1 MPRPLP
7 CPFRTFISLQY
18 SVYYSSSH
26 GEYLGSITHVIYE
39 VPDMTVTD
47 ADVADEIEQLRG
59 QLRPYLRMRRRW
71 YGTLRRAQF
80 ARAVQGSNSIEGH
93 YASVE
98 DAAAVI
104 DHDEPFA
111 DTSEDTIS
119 AVTGYRDA
127 MTYALQ
133 LSAGVSPQDR
143 FREPSVHSAAESE
156 CSAPPLPIDFSTL
169 RSLHFMMIKHDLAH
183 NPGQLRPGAI
193 WVADADG
200 ESVYDAPE
208 RHVIDTLL
216 GEFFEQCAN
225 LAADDTVSPMVA
237 AAMAHLNLVLIHPFS
252 DGNGRMARCVQTL
265 LLATAAVQDNDPLAP
280 EFLSIEEYLGRN
292 TLDYYAAL
300 SAVGEG
306 RWSPERSARPWIEF
320 CLTGH
325 LRQARTVLRRV
336 LEFES
341 LWDACSQIAQHRGLP
356 ERAVGT
362 LCDAARGWTV
372 RRSLYLVRTETTDGV
387 PISDGMASRDL
398 QMMVR
403 TGLLSPI
410 GDKRGRRYRRST
422 ELADIWQQI
431 HSMRLAPDDTD
442 PYSQA
447 RPQLF

>member
-1 MPRPLP
+1 M
-7 CPFRTFISLQY
+7 
-18 SVYYSSSH
+18 
-26 GEYLGSITHVIYE
+26 IYE
-39 VPDMTVTD
+39 VPDMTATD
-47 ADVADEIEQLRG
+47 AAVADEIERLRE

-80 ARAVQGSNSIEGH
+80 ARAVQGSNSIEGYH
-93 YASVE
+93 ASVE

-104 DHDEPFA
+104 DHDEPIA
-111 DTSEDTIS
+111 EVSEDTVS
-119 AVTGYRDA
+119 AVAGYRDA

-133 LSAGVSPQDR
+133 LAAGVSPRDR
-143 FREPSVHSAAESE
+143 LRDPSAHDTAGPETGNSAA
-156 CSAPPLPIDFSTL
+156 PLPVDLSTL

-208 RHVIDTLL
+208 RQIIEVLL
-216 GEFFEQCAN
+216 DEFFEQCDH
-225 LAADDTVSPMVA
+225 LLSDDAVPTMVA

-265 LLATAAVQDNDPLAP
+265 LLAAAVARDDDPLAP

-300 SAVGEG
+300 SAVAGG

-320 CLTGH
+320 CLTAH

-336 LEFES
+336 LDFET
-341 LWDACSQIAQHRGLP
+341 LWDACSQLAQQRGVP

-372 RRSLYLVRTETTDGV
+372 RRSLYRTRTETNDGEK
-387 PISDGMASRDL
+387 ISDGMASRDL

-403 TGLLSPI
+403 SGLLTAL
-410 GDKRGRRYRRST
+410 GDKRGRRYRPSA

-431 HSMRLAPDDTD
+431 RSLRLARDDTD
-442 PYSQA
+442 PYQA
-447 RPQLF
+447 AQPQLF

>member
-1 MPRPLP
+1 M
-7 CPFRTFISLQY
+7 
-18 SVYYSSSH
+18 
-26 GEYLGSITHVIYE
+26 IYE
-39 VPDMTVTD
+39 VPGMTATD
-47 ADVADEIEQLRG
+47 AAVADEIEQLRE

-80 ARAVQGSNSIEGH
+80 ARAVQGSNSIEGYH
-93 YASVE
+93 ASVE

-104 DHDEPFA
+104 DDDEPIA
-111 DTSEDTIS
+111 EVSEDTVS
-119 AVTGYRDA
+119 AVAGYRDA

-133 LSAGVSPQDR
+133 LAAGVSPRDR
-143 FREPSVHSAAESE
+143 LHDPSAHGTAAPESSTS
-156 CSAPPLPIDFSTL
+156 SAPPLPVDLSTL
-169 RSLHFMMIKHDLAH
+169 RSLHFMMIRHDLPH

-208 RHVIDTLL
+208 RHAIEALL
-216 GEFFEQCAN
+216 GEYFEQCAD
-225 LAADDTVSPMVA
+225 LFADDTVPTMVA
-237 AAMAHLNLVLIHPFS
+237 AAMAHLNLALIHPFS

-265 LLATAAVQDNDPLAP
+265 LLAVAAVRDDDPLAP

-300 SAVGEG
+300 SAVADG

-320 CLTGH
+320 CLTAH
-325 LRQARTVLRRV
+325 LRQAHTVLRRV
-336 LEFES
+336 LEFET
-341 LWDACSQIAQHRGLP
+341 LWDACSQLAQQRGVP

-372 RRSLYLVRTETTDGV
+372 RRSLYLARTETTDGE

-398 QMMVR
+398 QLMVR
-403 TGLLSPI
+403 AGLLTAL
-410 GDKRGRRYRRST
+410 GDTRGRRYRSSA

-431 HSMRLAPDDTD
+431 RSMRLARDDTD
-442 PYSQA
+442 PYQA
-447 RPQLF
+447 AQPPLF

>member
-1 MPRPLP
+1 M
-7 CPFRTFISLQY
+7 
-18 SVYYSSSH
+18 
-26 GEYLGSITHVIYE
+26 GSIARVIYE
-39 VPDMTVTD
+39 VPDMTATD
-47 ADVADEIEQLRG
+47 AAVADEIERLRE

-80 ARAVQGSNSIEGH
+80 ARAVQGSNSIEGYH
-93 YASVE
+93 ASVE

-104 DHDEPFA
+104 DHDEPIA
-111 DTSEDTIS
+111 EVSEDTVS
-119 AVTGYRDA
+119 AVAGYRDA

-133 LSAGVSPQDR
+133 LAAGVSPRDR
-143 FREPSVHSAAESE
+143 LRDPSAHDTAGPETGNSAA
-156 CSAPPLPIDFSTL
+156 PLPVDLSTL

-208 RHVIDTLL
+208 RQIIEVLL
-216 GEFFEQCAN
+216 DEFFEQCDH
-225 LAADDTVSPMVA
+225 LLSDDAVPTMVA

-265 LLATAAVQDNDPLAP
+265 LLAAAVARDDDPLAP

-300 SAVGEG
+300 SAVAGG

-320 CLTGH
+320 CLTAH

-336 LEFES
+336 LDFET
-341 LWDACSQIAQHRGLP
+341 LWDACSQLAQQRGVP

-372 RRSLYLVRTETTDGV
+372 RRSLYRTRTETNDGEK
-387 PISDGMASRDL
+387 ISDGMASRDL

-403 TGLLSPI
+403 SGLLTAL
-410 GDKRGRRYRRST
+410 GDKRGRRYRPSA

-431 HSMRLAPDDTD
+431 RSLRLARDDTD
-442 PYSQA
+442 PYQA
-447 RPQLF
+447 AQPQLF

>member
-1 MPRPLP
+1 M
-7 CPFRTFISLQY
+7 
-18 SVYYSSSH
+18 
-26 GEYLGSITHVIYE
+26 GSITRVIYE
-39 VPDMTVTD
+39 VPDMTATD
-47 ADVADEIEQLRG
+47 AAVADEVEHLRE

-80 ARAVQGSNSIEGH
+80 ARAVQGSNSIEGYH
-93 YASVE
+93 ASVE

-104 DHDEPFA
+104 DHDEPIA
-111 DTSEDTIS
+111 EVSEDTVG
-119 AVTGYRDA
+119 AVAGYRDA

-133 LSAGVSPQDR
+133 LAAGVSPRDR
-143 FREPSVHSAAESE
+143 FRDPSAQDAAGPEQGN
-156 CSAPPLPIDFSTL
+156 SAPPLPVDLSTL

-208 RHVIDTLL
+208 RQAIEVLL
-216 GEFFEQCAN
+216 GEFFEQCAD
-225 LAADDTVSPMVA
+225 LFAHDDVPTMVA

-265 LLATAAVQDNDPLAP
+265 LLAAAAVRDDDPLAP

-292 TLDYYAAL
+292 TLGYYAAL
-300 SAVGEG
+300 SAVADG

-320 CLTGH
+320 CLTAH

-336 LEFES
+336 LDFET
-341 LWDACSQIAQHRGLP
+341 LWDACSQLAQQRGVP

-372 RRSLYLVRTETTDGV
+372 RRSLYRTRTETNDGEK
-387 PISDGMASRDL
+387 ISDGMASRDL
-398 QMMVR
+398 QTMVR
-403 TGLLSPI
+403 AGLLI
-410 GDKRGRRYRRST
+410 ALGDKRGRRYRSSA

-431 HSMRLAPDDTD
+431 RSLRLARDDTD
-442 PYSQA
+442 PYQA
-447 RPQLF
+447 AQPQLF

>member
-1 MPRPLP
+1 M
-7 CPFRTFISLQY
+7 
-18 SVYYSSSH
+18 
-26 GEYLGSITHVIYE
+26 GSITRVIYE
-39 VPDMTVTD
+39 MPDMTAAD
-47 ADVADEIEQLRG
+47 AAVADEVERLRE

-80 ARAVQGSNSIEGH
+80 ARAVQGSNSIEGY

-111 DTSEDTIS
+111 DVSEDSVS
-119 AVTGYRDA
+119 AVAGYRDA

-133 LSAGVSPQDR
+133 LAAGVSPRDR
-143 FREPSVHSAAESE
+143 LRDPSAHDAAGPATT
-156 CSAPPLPIDFSTL
+156 SAPAAPLPVDLSTL

-208 RHVIDTLL
+208 RHAVDILL
-216 GEFFEQCAN
+216 GEFFEQCAD
-225 LAADDTVSPMVA
+225 LAADDAVPTMIA

-265 LLATAAVQDNDPLAP
+265 LLAAAAVRDDDPLAP
-280 EFLSIEEYLGRN
+280 EFLGIEEYLGSN

-300 SAVGEG
+300 GAVADG

-320 CLTGH
+320 CLTAH

-336 LEFES
+336 LEFEV
-341 LWDACSQIAQHRGLP
+341 LWDACSQLAQQRNMP
-356 ERAVGT
+356 ERTVGT

-372 RRSLYLVRTETTDGV
+372 RRSLYLTRTETADGTPV
-387 PISDGMASRDL
+387 SDGMASRDL
-398 QMMVR
+398 QAMVR
-403 TGLLSPI
+403 AGLLTPV
-410 GDKRGRRYRRST
+410 GDKRGRRYRPSE
-422 ELADIWQQI
+422 ELADVWRQVR
-431 HSMRLAPDDTD
+431 SMRLTRDDTD
-442 PYSQA
+442 PYQA
-447 RPQLF
+447 APPQLF

>member
-1 MPRPLP
+1 M
-7 CPFRTFISLQY
+7 
-18 SVYYSSSH
+18 
-26 GEYLGSITHVIYE
+26 IYE
-39 VPDMTVTD
+39 VPGMTAIDV
-47 ADVADEIEQLRG
+47 AVADEVEQLRQ

-80 ARAVQGSNSIEGH
+80 ARAVQGSNSIEGYH
-93 YASVE
+93 ASVE

-104 DHDEPFA
+104 DHDEPIA
-111 DTSEDTIS
+111 EMAQDTVS
-119 AVTGYRDA
+119 AVAGYRDA

-133 LSAGVSPQDR
+133 LAAGVSPRDR
-143 FREPSVHSAAESE
+143 VRDPSTRDAAAPESGG
-156 CSAPPLPIDFSTL
+156 SSSSPPPVDLSTL

-208 RHVIDTLL
+208 RHVIEALL
-216 GEFFEQCAN
+216 VELFGQCAD
-225 LAADDTVSPMVA
+225 LFADDTVPTVVA

-265 LLATAAVQDNDPLAP
+265 LLAAAAQRDHDPLAP

-292 TLDYYAAL
+292 TLNYYAAL
-300 SAVGEG
+300 NAVADG
-306 RWSPERSARPWIEF
+306 RWSPQRSARPWIEF
-320 CLTGH
+320 CLTAH

-336 LEFES
+336 LDFET
-341 LWDACSQIAQHRGLP
+341 LWDACSQLAHKRGVP

-372 RRSLYLVRTETTDGV
+372 RKSLYRTRAETKDGE

-398 QMMVR
+398 QSMVR
-403 TGLLSPI
+403 AELLI
-410 GDKRGRRYRRST
+410 ALGDKRGRRYRSSA
-422 ELADIWQQI
+422 ELTDIWQQI
-431 HSMRLAPDDTD
+431 RGMRLARDDTD
-442 PYSQA
+442 PYQA
-447 RPQLF
+447 AQPQLF